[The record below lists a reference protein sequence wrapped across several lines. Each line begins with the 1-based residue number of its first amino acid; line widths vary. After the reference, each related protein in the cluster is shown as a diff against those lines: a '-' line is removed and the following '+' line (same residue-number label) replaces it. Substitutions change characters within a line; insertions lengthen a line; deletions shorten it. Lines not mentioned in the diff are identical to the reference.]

1 MDGEKMFQPNDYV
14 IYGRSGVCV
23 VEGTEQ
29 IGGQDFYCLRS
40 LYQDCHI
47 KTPVNG
53 KSPIRP
59 VISKDEANALIDR
72 IPSME
77 KRRMNASNSRDL
89 SEMYR
94 ASILSQ
100 ECAELVELTM
110 TIYAKKQEAQRTKKK
125 LSSTDQAFLKEGEG
139 LLFGELSVALGIPF
153 DEVQAYIKNRLKS
166 NKQNNC

>member
-77 KRRMNASNSRDL
+77 KRKMNASNSRDL

-110 TIYAKKQEAQRTKKK
+110 TIYAKNKRRRERR
-125 LSSTDQAFLKEGEG
+125 SSAAPIR
-139 LLFGELSVALGIPF
+139 LF
-153 DEVQAYIKNRLKS
+153 
-166 NKQNNC
+166 